1 MGMFSKAQLITGGL
15 GLAGALASKFL
26 DAVGVSKLGA
36 GGISHIWK
44 FVDYSSIHFPG
55 PNNSDRKYGFGA
67 APDIASVKN
76 QGAATGTSGER
87 IIDHVDVVNDF
98 MWTQSPKSS
107 RDDVPVLFLR
117 EKKIQ
122 TNPQLNQIANNLF
135 TMTQKASRGAGGENV
150 EELKS
155 MIAESKVKIL
165 KSFGPDPQTEFP
177 DAESEE
183 EADLLRQASA
193 DARDAQIAQ
202 DVAGQRD
209 IISRNIDALTVSNQQ
224 GVLAPYE
231 SLYYTKDTGF
241 IYSLPYMEQQYKQ
254 VGNSFGSSGGA
265 NSALM
270 GIGANVSK
278 AAANIA
284 TGLNIADPGT
294 YIEQPQLY
302 SFGQNQKS
310 YQVKFPLIN
319 TNSWNDVVRN
329 WQLIWMLVYQNT
341 PNRLTRDLIDPPC
354 IYEANLEGTW
364 YSKYAYVSQLSVNF
378 IGATRKMTIPLPTDT
393 TPDSGGAPRA
403 SMISVDTI
411 IPDAYE
417 VTLTITD
424 IFGESR
430 NMLYHSVNQSN
441 SKITTELAGS
451 TTQTDTPAGVQ
462 AAVDLQNTLF

>member
-26 DAVGVSKLGA
+26 DAVGAGDLGA
-36 GGISHIWK
+36 AGISHIWK

-76 QGAATGTSGER
+76 QGAASGASGEQ

-135 TMTQKASRGAGGENV
+135 TMTQKVARGAGEENV
-150 EELKS
+150 ESLKS
-155 MIAESKVKIL
+155 MIAESKVKML
-165 KSFGPDPQTEFP
+165 KSLGPDPQTEFP
-177 DAESEE
+177 DAETEE
-183 EADLLRQASA
+183 EEDLLRQAA
-193 DARDAQIAQ
+193 QDARDTQIAQ
-202 DVAGQRD
+202 DVAAQRD
-209 IISRNIDALTVSNQQ
+209 IVSQNLDALSTTNQQ

-254 VGNSFGSSGGA
+254 VGNSFGDGTGA
-265 NSALM
+265 NSALL
-270 GIGANVSK
+270 GIGAALSK
-278 AAANIA
+278 ASANVT

-364 YSKYAYVSQLSVNF
+364 YSKYAYVSQLDVSFV
-378 IGATRKMTIPLPTDT
+378 GATRKMTIPLPSDA
-393 TPDSGGAPRA
+393 TPDAGGASRA
-403 SMISVDTI
+403 STISVDTI

-417 VTLTITD
+417 VTLTIKD

-451 TTQTDTPAGVQ
+451 TVQTDTPAGIQ
-462 AAVDLQNTLF
+462 AVVDFQNTIL